1 MKRLFI
7 LALLAMIALP
17 QGGIFATVPQNGS
30 ISGTVIGRIEEGG
43 FKKFSNK
50 SMVSM
55 TAVPKNLDEFKQL
68 ESKVANTPQGAVTMM
83 IVAISVLKENESE
96 GKRCIDEICK
106 NSKGSVEALKR
117 SISAHEYYPRYFYKG
132 AQSSNGYTPLSPN
145 RIDVNADKASY
156 SVDGQLTLYVQPGG
170 EKGPMVPVT
179 VKKFGNNY
187 QITDYSHLAL

>member
-7 LALLAMIALP
+7 LALIALAAFP
-17 QGGIFATVPQNGS
+17 QGAIFATVPQNGP
-30 ISGTVIGRIEEGG
+30 ISGTVIGRIEENG

-55 TAVPKNLDEFKQL
+55 TAVPTNLDEFKQL
-68 ESKVANTPQGAVTMM
+68 ESKVASTPQGAVTMM
-83 IVAISVLKENESE
+83 VVAISVLKEDESA
-96 GKRCIDEICK
+96 GRQCIDEITK
-106 NSKGSVEALKR
+106 SAKGSADALKR

-132 AQSSNGYTPLSPN
+132 AQSSNGYKPLLPN
-145 RIDVNADKASY
+145 RIDVLADKASY

-179 VKKFGNNY
+179 VKKFGKNY
-187 QITDYSHLAL
+187 KVTDYSHLAL